1 MSSPLLVKI
10 SRDGKEIGTYE
21 AKEAVRLLVYG
32 TLKETDFYWHEGMG
46 GEGEL
51 LSKLDTSEGLRLP
64 AEPEVKSQSDN
75 ESESIGACTGG
86 CGLLIFLIGGFFS
99 VKLFLDSREMSNGFY
114 ERDIAEWVAKGL
126 GAISLIWLFIAIA
139 CYYFRK
145 K

>member
-75 ESESIGACTGG
+75 ESESTRACTGG